1 MHACTCTLALSLRAL
16 LLAGVGL
23 LIIGVAVM
31 GYLLNKYNFDI
42 RVVAIGVDY
51 FQVLAIFANARVKWP
66 AAIKELFRILS
77 ALYVRARL
85 CVCAPVRVQQPAAPP
100 PPAHCARRVVAPRPA
115 AT

>member
-1 MHACTCTLALSLRAL
+1 MHACACTLALSLRAL

-23 LIIGVAVM
+23 LIIGVAVV

-77 ALYVRARL
+77 ALYVRLCARL
-85 CVCAPVRVQQPAAPP
+85 FTHSNRQRRHSQHTVRVVLLLPALQQPE
-100 PPAHCARRVVAPRPA
+100 H
-115 AT
+115 